1 VTTTFSDLGVA
12 PELVARLRARGF
24 TTAFPIQVATIPDAL
39 AGRDICGRAPTGSGK
54 TLAFGIAI
62 ASRGS
67 EAAPG
72 RPRALVL
79 VPVREL
85 AAQVQ
90 RELASLSAGG
100 SRRVIAIYGGTGYTA
115 TRQALSRGVDT
126 VVACPGRLEDL
137 LEQRTLDLSAVEIV
151 VVDEADRMA
160 DMGFLPAVRRILD
173 LTAPRRQV
181 MLFSATLGPEIEAV
195 VRQYQHDPVRHDVTP
210 PEDSGDVEHLFW
222 HAAREDRVGL
232 TAGLVGTHGRA
243 LVFCRT
249 KHGADRLAKQL
260 KGAGVVA
267 TAIHGDRTQAQRE
280 RALAA
285 FSRGSAQALCATD
298 VAARGIHVEDLP
310 CVVHFDPPADATD
323 YLHRSGR
330 TGRAGKTGIVVSLIM
345 KEHQKATRLLQRALG
360 LEERV
365 HAPSDAVVS
374 RRPSPVLADTP
385 ALSERPQRSN
395 WSDRPQRPASSERP
409 QRPDWSERPQRTDWS
424 ERPQRSASSE
434 RPQRPDWSDRP
445 QRPSRSEG
453 ADRRWD
459 RPAAPARANGLARG
473 TAPRPTHPARTTPA
487 DRQRPSLGNNSSQFP
502 SHRVPSGRVAARDP
516 YNDKYASQRRNQG
529 VLMPVGTVK
538 FFNSEKGYGFVS
550 RPDGE
555 DVFVHYSN
563 VQGSGYRSLEAGQ
576 QVEFEVAPGR
586 KGDEARNVKVI

>member
-1 VTTTFSDLGVA
+1 
-12 PELVARLRARGF
+12 LVARLRAHGL

-62 ASRGS
+62 ANSGAQ
-67 EAAPG
+67 AAPG

-90 RELASLSAGG
+90 RELASLSATG
-100 SRRVIAIYGGTGYTA
+100 SRRVIAIYGGTGYSP

-137 LEQRTLDLSAVEIV
+137 LEQRTIDLSAVEIV

-173 LTAPRRQV
+173 LTSSRRQL

-195 VRQYQHDPVRHDVTP
+195 VRQYQHDPARHDVTP
-210 PEDSGDVEHLFW
+210 PEDSGDIEHVFW
-222 HAAREDRVGL
+222 HAAREDRVSL
-232 TAGLVGTHGRA
+232 TARLVDTHGSA

-260 KGAGVVA
+260 KGAGVEA
-267 TAIHGDRTQAQRE
+267 LAIHGDRTQAQRE

-285 FSRGSAQALCATD
+285 FSRGAAQALCATD

-310 CVVHFDPPADATD
+310 CVVHFDPPGDATD

-330 TGRAGKTGIVVSLIM
+330 TGRAGKTGIVVSFVM
-345 KEHQKATRLLQRALG
+345 KEQQKAARILQRALG
-360 LEERV
+360 LDEQLHV
-365 HAPSDAVVS
+365 PSDEVAP
-374 RRPSPVLADTP
+374 RRPSLARP
-385 ALSERPQRSN
+385 AVSNSRNGSDRDDRELREDRPPRQDRPRRPQRSGA
-395 WSDRPQRPASSERP
+395 SDRP
-409 QRPDWSERPQRTDWS
+409 QRPDWSADRPAAS
-424 ERPQRSASSE
+424 GRPQRS
-434 RPQRPDWSDRP
+434 DWSDRP
-445 QRPSRSEG
+445 APPGRFEN

-459 RPAAPARANGLARG
+459 GPAPASRPNGAARG
-473 TAPRPTHPARTTPA
+473 TSPRPTRPARTVPA
-487 DRQRPSLGNNSSQFP
+487 DRQRPWTGNNNSQFP
-502 SHRVPSGRVAARDP
+502 SHRVPNGRTAVRDP

-529 VLMPVGTVK
+529 VSMPVGTVK